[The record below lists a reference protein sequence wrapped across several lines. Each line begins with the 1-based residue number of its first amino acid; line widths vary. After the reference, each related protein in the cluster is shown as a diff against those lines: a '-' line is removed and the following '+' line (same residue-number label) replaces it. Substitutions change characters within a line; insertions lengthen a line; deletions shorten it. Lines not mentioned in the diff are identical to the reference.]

1 MLSSGLG
8 LKVEFTELIT
18 ARVEVFK
25 SRAQKI
31 KKYFVLQENETKRLK
46 EEGDKIMKTIS
57 KGQADMKTFQ
67 TQVENKI
74 NVLSNELGDIKKH
87 IEDKTG
93 EIDASIEAMHVSFK
107 DRFEAERTET
117 ARETEAMKKQFKG
130 NVELLLTL

>member
-1 MLSSGLG
+1 
-8 LKVEFTELIT
+8 
-18 ARVEVFK
+18 
-25 SRAQKI
+25 
-31 KKYFVLQENETKRLK
+31 
-46 EEGDKIMKTIS
+46 MKTIS

-117 ARETEAMKKQFKG
+117 ARETEAIKKQFKG
-130 NVELLLTL
+130 NFELLLTL